1 MEVVLG
7 HVEEDVGPGQEVA
20 VVHLPTMVEVLV
32 LDIVLSL
39 GLATHSAVQVSSSFQ
54 FI

>member
-7 HVEEDVGPGQEVA
+7 HVEEDVRDGREVA

-39 GLATHSAVQVSSSFQ
+39 GLATHGAVQVSSSFQ
-54 FI
+54 YI